1 MYLLISSLTEL
12 KLRAIGNKIRGP
24 EGSLPLRSWG
34 FFVRLVVFRFAEG
47 GIIFHGC

>member
-1 MYLLISSLTEL
+1 MYLFISSLTEL

-24 EGSLPLRSWG
+24 GGSLPLRSLD

-47 GIIFHGC
+47 GLVFNGC